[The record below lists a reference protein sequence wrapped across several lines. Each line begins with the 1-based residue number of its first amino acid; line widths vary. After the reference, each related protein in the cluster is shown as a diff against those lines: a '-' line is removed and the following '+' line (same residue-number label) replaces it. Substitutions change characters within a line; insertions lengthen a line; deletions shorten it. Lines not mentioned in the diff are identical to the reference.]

1 MRWRVLEERVWFSTF
16 RVLALLV
23 LLFLFLFVGILVAK
37 GAGSLSWEF
46 LTQPPKEGMTE
57 GGILPAILG
66 TLWLSIG
73 SVLFA
78 FPIGVASGIYLV
90 FYAPQNAFTRV
101 LRISINNLAGTP
113 SIVFGLFGLAVF
125 VKAFGFG
132 VSILSG
138 ILTLGIMVLPII
150 IRATEEALRAVPREF
165 LEASYGLGATKFQ
178 TIWHVVLPASFGWI
192 LTGVILSLSR
202 AAGETAPILFT
213 AASFY
218 TTRLPTSPFSE
229 TMALPFHIYALMTEG
244 VDPEVHTRMAFGT
257 TLVLLALVL
266 LLNLWA
272 IWERRRLQ
280 RGKGW

>member
-1 MRWRVLEERVWFSTF
+1 MEEKAWFWTF
-16 RVLALLV
+16 RIIALLV
-23 LLFLFLFVGILVAK
+23 LLFLFLFVGILVTK
-37 GAGSLSWEF
+37 GAGALSWEF
-46 LTQPPKEGMTE
+46 LTQPPRDGMTK
-57 GGILPAILG
+57 GGIMPAILG

-73 SVLFA
+73 AVLFA
-78 FPIGVASGIYLV
+78 FPIGVASGIYLA
-90 FYAPQNAFTRV
+90 FYAPNNLFTRI

-125 VKAFGFG
+125 VKAFGLG

-138 ILTLGIMVLPII
+138 ILTLGVMVLPVI
-150 IRATEEALRAVPREF
+150 IRATEEALRAVPMEF

-192 LTGVILSLSR
+192 LTGMILSLSR

-218 TTRLPTSPFSE
+218 MTRLPTSPFSE

-244 VDPEVHTRMAFGT
+244 VSPEVHTKMAFGT
-257 TLVLLALVL
+257 TVVLLALVL
-266 LLNLWA
+266 LLNLGA

-280 RGKGW
+280 RGKKW

>member
-1 MRWRVLEERVWFSTF
+1 MRRILKERTWFYTF
-16 RVLALLV
+16 KVLALMVLV
-23 LLFLFLFVGILVAK
+23 FLFLFVGILIVK
-37 GAGSLSWEF
+37 GAGALSWDF
-46 LTQPPKEGMTE
+46 LTQPPKKGMTE
-57 GGILPAILG
+57 GGILPALLG

-73 SVLFA
+73 AVLFA

-90 FYAPQNAFTRV
+90 FYAPEKAFTRI

-138 ILTLGIMVLPII
+138 ILTLGVMVLPII
-150 IRATEEALRAVPREF
+150 IRSAEEALKAVPKEF

-192 LTGVILSLSR
+192 LTGMILSLSR
-202 AAGETAPILFT
+202 AAGETAPIMFT

-218 TTRLPTSPFSE
+218 MTHLPTSPFSE

-244 VDPEVHTRMAFGT
+244 TSPEIHTQMAYGT
-257 TLVLLALVL
+257 CLVLLVLVL
-266 LLNLWA
+266 LLNLGA
-272 IWERRRLQ
+272 ILERRRLQ
-280 RGKGW
+280 RGKRW